1 MNEHPFELSALM
13 EPVPGILSQAVV
25 TYMKRDNTIVKI
37 TVNRDF
43 SGNDYTDSMTT
54 EVLYAW

>member
-1 MNEHPFELSALM
+1 MTESPFAYSALSDLA
-13 EPVPGILSQAVV
+13 PGLITQELV

-37 TVNRDF
+37 TVKRDF
-43 SGNDYTDSMTT
+43 TTGDYTDSMTT